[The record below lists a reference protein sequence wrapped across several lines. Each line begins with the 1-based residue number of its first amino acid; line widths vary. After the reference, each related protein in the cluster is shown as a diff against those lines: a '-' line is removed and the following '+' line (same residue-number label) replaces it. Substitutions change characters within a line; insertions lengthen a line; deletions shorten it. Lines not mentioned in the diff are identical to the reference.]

1 MRREAEMSNSTVAL
15 SPYPSGTTSAY
26 TAFLP
31 LIEDSI
37 AFDST
42 YSASSSWRKFIR
54 QSPEQRQIE
63 STTMTPIASSEGMT
77 TESFFVPRPTLTLQE
92 LLNGPLFQ
100 VAGIFEID
108 EPGWVDKIDEYI
120 AETYL

>member
-1 MRREAEMSNSTVAL
+1 MSSSTVTP

-26 TAFLP
+26 AAFLP
-31 LIEDSI
+31 AVGDSVPTRP
-37 AFDST
+37 T
-42 YSASSSWRKFIR
+42 YRTQSWKKFIR
-54 QSPEQRQIE
+54 RSPKQRQLKF
-63 STTMTPIASSEGMT
+63 TTVTLIVSSEDTT

-108 EPGWVDKIDEYI
+108 EPGWADKHDEYI
-120 AETYL
+120 AESYL